1 MKRFLIKSL
10 PSILIG
16 IYMIVGG
23 ISIVAIY
30 SGLIAGRGLLMTA
43 AGFAGIFTLN
53 AIYSKLGLY
62 RFIDENIPDF

>member
-1 MKRFLIKSL
+1 MKRFLFKSL